1 MSSDP
6 PLLIAIFGLPGTGKT
21 TVAELLAQHLGTK
34 HFNTD
39 KIRDRIDKRE
49 QYDEENKDLVYDKML
64 ELTKS
69 EIEKGKNVIVDGTFY
84 KKKLRMRFM
93 ELANSYDASMKWVE
107 VCAKEETVKKRVS
120 KTRRYSEADY
130 AVYQKIKTEFE
141 PMEEFHIQ
149 LFSDVEEY
157 SDMVKKAMKFIKR

>member
-39 KIRDRIDKRE
+39 KVRNRIDKRE

-93 ELANSYDASMKWVE
+93 ELANSYDAPVKWVE

-149 LFSDVEEY
+149 LFSDLEEP
-157 SDMVKKAMKFIKR
+157 SDMVKKAIKFIKR